1 MRTLMV
7 LRHAQTEGTRPG
19 STDHARRLTPDGER
33 QAVELGEHLR
43 TAGVEVDVALCSSAT
58 RARQTLDALRLD
70 ARQVVL
76 DALYNA
82 GGDDIVAVLRNQDD
96 AVRTVLVVGHAPG
109 LPSVASELADPQA
122 SDPQALAAIEW
133 RFPAGTLA
141 TLHVPGSWASLGLP
155 ADDLDRSVDGAVTG
169 TADGAANDTSAG
181 PPALV
186 SVRLP

>member
-1 MRTLMV
+1 MV

-19 STDHARRLTPDGER
+19 STDHERRLTPDGEQ
-33 QAVELGEHLR
+33 QAVELGEYLR

-58 RARQTLDALRLD
+58 RARQTLDALGLD
-70 ARQVVL
+70 ARHVVL

-82 GGDDIVAVLRNQDD
+82 GGDDVLAVLRGQDD
-96 AVRTVLVVGHAPG
+96 EVRTVLVVGHAPG
-109 LPSVASELADPQA
+109 LPSVAYELADPRA

-133 RFPAGTLA
+133 RFPSGTLA

-155 ADDLDRSVDGAVTG
+155 LDDLDGRPGDPPPGTSDAAPAGA
-169 TADGAANDTSAG
+169 ADGAANGS
-181 PPALV
+181 PALV

>member
-1 MRTLMV
+1 MV

-19 STDHARRLTPDGER
+19 STDHERRLTRDGER
-33 QAVELGEHLR
+33 QAIELGAYLR

-58 RARQTLDALRLD
+58 RARQTLDALGLD
-70 ARQVVL
+70 ARCEVL

-82 GGDDIVAVLRNQDD
+82 GGDEILAVLRGQDD
-96 AVRTVLVVGHAPG
+96 AVRSVLVVGHAPG
-109 LPSVASELADPQA
+109 LPSVAYELADPQA

-133 RFPAGTLA
+133 RFPSGTLA

-155 ADDLDRSVDGAVTG
+155 ADSPDGADP
-169 TADGAANDTSAG
+169 DGAANGA
-181 PPALV
+181 PALV